1 MPKQQ
6 TPTEALVIGLLLLAF
21 SLMGLVLYGLLAM
34 MFKYMPQEIGQ
45 VMQQMNLQLE
55 DLPRSTMFIS
65 ALGSLLGLVTSIPL
79 LMGRNL
85 GRLLFTAFAVY
96 TVVMKI
102 VSRFMTA
109 DLSNKLAEA
118 TGGSARGMG
127 WFGILTSMV
136 IMGLG
141 VWLLNRRDTRRQF
154 KGYKGR

>member
-65 ALGSLLGLVTSIPL
+65 ALGSLVGACYIHSLADGAQPRAAALHSFCCLHSCRENRLTFYDRRSEQQAGRSYRWQCSGHGLVWNPDKHGHHGSGCL
-79 LMGRNL
+79 
-85 GRLLFTAFAVY
+85 AVEP
-96 TVVMKI
+96 
-102 VSRFMTA
+102 S
-109 DLSNKLAEA
+109 
-118 TGGSARGMG
+118 
-127 WFGILTSMV
+127 
-136 IMGLG
+136 
-141 VWLLNRRDTRRQF
+141 
-154 KGYKGR
+154 